1 MNVDFDDVHA
11 TLGGSEVLRG
21 ITLPVRSGSVLGVVG
36 PNGSGKTTL
45 LRTLYRM
52 VRPARGSV
60 RLEGRD
66 LWQLRPREVARC
78 VAVMTQ
84 ESTSAAELPVVDAVL
99 LGRTPHHR
107 GIGPDSEEDRRI
119 VAESLREV
127 GALDLAGR
135 TMGELSGGQRQR
147 VLLARA
153 LAQRCPVLVLD
164 EPTNHLDIAFQ
175 LELMALVRGL
185 GRTVLAALHDLNLAA
200 AHCDDVAVLD
210 GGRLVAT
217 GPPAEVLTPALVRDV
232 FGVDAARL
240 NHPHTNEPVLAFSS
254 LARTATKES
263 SPPCPALP

>member
-1 MNVDFDDVHA
+1 MNVEFDDVHA
-11 TLGGSEVLRG
+11 VLGGNEVLRG
-21 ITLPVRSGSVLGVVG
+21 VTLTARSGRVIGVVG

-52 VRPARGSV
+52 VRPSQGTV

-66 LWQLRPREVARC
+66 LWQLRPREVARSA
-78 VAVMTQ
+78 AVMTQ

-107 GIGPDSEEDRRI
+107 GIAPDGPEDRRI
-119 VAESLREV
+119 AAESLEEV

-135 TMGELSGGQRQR
+135 AMGELSGGQRQR

-175 LELMALVRGL
+175 LELMALVAGL

-200 AHCDDVAVLD
+200 AYCDEVAVLRS
-210 GGRLVAT
+210 GRLVAT
-217 GPPAEVLTPALVRDV
+217 GPPAQVLTPDLVRDV
-232 FGVDAARL
+232 FGVDAAL
-240 NHPHTNEPVLAFSS
+240 LHHPHTHDPVLAFSS
-254 LARTATKES
+254 IARSAPKEK
-263 SPPCPALP
+263 SPR